1 MKLTRAVP
9 HIRLYATNDS
19 KMRALD
25 TLAGEYLALCQQ
37 YTTLFVT
44 EAQPDKYAAPCFDS
58 PLSRALAASRHST
71 GGRHCSIVALQ
82 SGKCSGGLP
91 GGVCGVGRK
100 AQGR

>member
-19 KMRALD
+19 KMATLD

-44 EAQPDKYAAPCFDS
+44 EATPAKYFAPCFDT
-58 PLSRALAASRHST
+58 PLSRALASRRYST
-71 GGRHCSIVALQ
+71 SCRHCSKLAV
-82 SGKCSGGLP
+82 
-91 GGVCGVGRK
+91 
-100 AQGR
+100 